1 MRPEA
6 AELASQPGALGSA
19 SARSYPALRFTASCA
34 TGVTASERRGQAE
47 RVQPDGAGWERVSSS
62 VHRVTSRVPVLAFRV
77 AEHRGQE
84 TATRLGELGIPE
96 APTHPCRRPPH
107 APWRPPRLLSSSAL
121 GLFPPFGPA
130 FLLLFILEAFL
141 ILWLLFFA
149 FRPSL
154 PQFLFVFSLSHLPLA
169 SLASHPSFF

>member
-84 TATRLGELGIPE
+84 TATQPGELGIPE